1 MNMIK
6 KIVSPSY
13 KPSHKM
19 SRNRRIRK
27 TANFLGCVSAL
38 LLSLCW
44 VTPLDAS
51 ENAVDPAKE
60 QAAIAEIRAN
70 VTKNREEILKKE
82 VAGRTTTS
90 DKGLHV
96 LPDALAAL
104 RLNIDV
110 EQANEA
116 IRKHAKDHPTSADS
130 HPDFYPIM
138 PIYAQIYYLFSSGSS
153 HFPGRLTPET
163 EAAMREQMWNYI
175 QGTVNEALKV
185 DEPLSIVSTENHDLR
200 ARTSLYLFSAAIKD
214 DPAYRDRKYH
224 GFTAAEHYARLTDF
238 YRKNMKAKALNGIW
252 FEVGSVQYAKYN
264 FSALLL
270 LADHAPDETVRQY
283 ARMLMDLA
291 WVEHTQISYGHDR
304 TGGKFRLAPSAVLS
318 NPQTDISPRFTDV
331 DKFAPLLFGETQ
343 TVNLYTIQWAASDYQ
358 VPDIAMLLYRN
369 VGTEPAF
376 EITNKVL
383 SFVGREQKVGG
394 PLVNYTYK
402 TPHYALGGI
411 FIDPSEEISAISS
424 DRRWAGLI
432 FNDAGHT
439 RVAPFPENNGRH
451 LDAFWHV
458 QHKNVMVGQ
467 KFKSF
472 RVGRMGA
479 FIPPTPEREEA
490 DGWVFVN
497 AGDAYAAVRP
507 AYGGY
512 TWDDTENWTDKA
524 SGRSA
529 VMFFNDEWA
538 PLILNAGDVTEFG
551 SFANFKK
558 RILND
563 SELKVTDDA
572 VIYRGPGQPALTFY
586 HQQLNEIRT
595 TKNDQEALE
604 GGTGYAGKLKLPEID
619 GKTVNLRPELAYQSP
634 FLSSVPG
641 KDIVRTSFGN
651 HVKDYDFKQ

>member
-1 MNMIK
+1 
-6 KIVSPSY
+6 
-13 KPSHKM
+13 M

-60 QAAIAEIRAN
+60 QAAIAEIRAK
-70 VTKNREEILKKE
+70 VPEIREEILKKN
-82 VAGRTTTS
+82 RTL
-90 DKGLHV
+90 DWEV
-96 LPDALAAL
+96 LPDDAGGLQVMPAALAAL

-116 IRKHAKDHPTSADS
+116 IQRHAKAHPMRADKY
-130 HPDFYPIM
+130 PDFYPIM
-138 PIYAQIYYLFSSGSS
+138 PVYAQIYSLFSSGSS
-153 HFPGRLTPET
+153 HFPGRLTPQT

-185 DEPLSIVSTENHDLR
+185 EEPLSIVSTENHDLR
-200 ARTSLYLFSAAIKD
+200 SRTSLYLFSAAIKD

-224 GFTAAEHYARLTDF
+224 GFTAAEHYARLTEF

-252 FEVGSVQYAKYN
+252 FEVGSVQYEKFN
-264 FSALLL
+264 FTTLLL
-270 LADHAPDETVRQY
+270 LADHAPDETVRRY

-291 WVEHTQISYGHDR
+291 WVENAQISYGYDR
-304 TGGKFRLAPSAVLS
+304 TGGRFRQGS
-318 NPQTDISPRFTDV
+318 NSKTADMNMI
-331 DKFAPLLFGETQ
+331 APLLFGEMPATNLF
-343 TVNLYTIQWAASDYQ
+343 TVLWAASDYQ
-358 VPDIAMLLYRN
+358 VPDIAILLRRFGAN
-369 VGTEPAF
+369 APAY

-383 SFVGREQKVGG
+383 SFLGNVQKVGG

-411 FIDPSEEISAISS
+411 FFDPAEAVSAISV
-424 DRRWAGLI
+424 DRCWRGLI
-432 FNDAGHT
+432 FNDADHT
-439 RVAPFPENNGRH
+439 RVAPFPELRGGR
-451 LDAFWHV
+451 LWDDFWHV

-467 KFKSF
+467 KYKSF
-472 RVGRMGA
+472 RVARMGA
-479 FIPPTPEREEA
+479 FIPQALEREEA

-512 TWDDTENWTDKA
+512 IWDGPAGGK
-524 SGRSA
+524 SPY
-529 VMFFNDEWA
+529 MYFNEEWA

-558 RILND
+558 RILDD

-572 VIYRGPGQPALTFY
+572 VIYRGPGQPAITFY
-586 HQQLNEIRT
+586 HKQFNEIRT

-641 KDIVRTSFGN
+641 KDVVRTSFGT
-651 HVKDYDFKQ
+651 HVKEYDFSE